1 MTATIP
7 FLDLSYGTDM
17 SQDYKNRRVDFGEG
31 VSQRAKRLNGAPQTW
46 RLVWENIPE
55 DVAEELRVFFENLQG
70 TDIIEWRPYN
80 QTAVLKWTADRWSSK
95 PSGHRRFSAGIQLT
109 QEFDL

>member
-1 MTATIP
+1 MATLP

-31 VSQRAKRLNGAPQTW
+31 VSQRAKRLNGAPQQW
-46 RLVWENIPE
+46 RLNWNNIPE
-55 DVAEELRVFFENLQG
+55 DVAEELRQFFEDLQG
-70 TDIIEWRPYN
+70 VDIIEWTPIN
-80 QTAVLKWTADRWSSK
+80 QLRELKWTADKFQSK
-95 PSGHRRFSAGIQLT
+95 PSGFQRFTASVTLS